1 MKQRKDN
8 ANEVLLCL
16 FATTGFLTLSMS
28 GLLTL
33 GMLVLTCTL
42 ATMFLL
48 CAVAYTLQE
57 IRSGEQDA

>member
-16 FATTGFLTLSMS
+16 FAMSGFLTLSMS
-28 GLLTL
+28 GVLEL
-33 GMLVLTCTL
+33 GMLVLACTL
-42 ATMFLL
+42 ATIFLL

-57 IRSGEQDA
+57 MRSEE